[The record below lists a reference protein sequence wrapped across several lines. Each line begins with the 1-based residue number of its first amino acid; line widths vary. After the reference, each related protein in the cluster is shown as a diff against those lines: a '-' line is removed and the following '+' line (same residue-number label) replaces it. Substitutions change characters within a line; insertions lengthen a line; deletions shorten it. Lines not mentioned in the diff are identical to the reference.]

1 MIDDLIEDVK
11 KDFVVCQKD
20 KRVFKIKIEKEKLI
34 DSLNILIQKGFITLT
49 QISCTDWI
57 EEGVFSLNYILTNK
71 TRALNLMVEVD
82 VPRDISDIISAKD
95 IFAQALVMERDIHE
109 MFGIE
114 FQGNNTLYDFALE
127 DWEDIPPLRREFD
140 TLKFVNENFE
150 FKNGREDNKD
160 VKAELKRRK
169 AQAKKKAD
177 ELKALKEKEA
187 KKNEEKIDGTK

>member
-49 QISCTDWI
+49 QISCADWI
-57 EEGVFSLNYILTNK
+57 EDSVFSLNYILTNK

-109 MFGIE
+109 MFGID
-114 FQGNNTLYDFALE
+114 FKGNDTLYDFALE
-127 DWEDIPPLRREFD
+127 DWEGIPPLRREFD
-140 TLKFVNENFE
+140 TLQFVNENYE
-150 FKNGREDNKD
+150 FKKGREDNKD

-187 KKNEEKIDGTK
+187 KKNEEQADGTK